1 MDYSVVLG
9 RNVRRIRKSL
19 DLSQEE
25 LGFRAEMK
33 RSYVSDLERGLRN
46 PSLKALGRLAEAL
59 SVDLCALVRTS
70 DPTNDTPGGQ

>member
-1 MDYSVVLG
+1 MLG
-9 RNVRRIRKSL
+9 RNVRRIRKSQ

-70 DPTNDTPGGQ
+70 DPTNDTPGGQQT